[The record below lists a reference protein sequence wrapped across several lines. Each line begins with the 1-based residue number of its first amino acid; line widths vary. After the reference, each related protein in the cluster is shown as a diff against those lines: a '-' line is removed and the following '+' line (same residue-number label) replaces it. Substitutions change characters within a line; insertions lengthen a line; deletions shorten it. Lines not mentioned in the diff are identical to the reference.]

1 MLPSAPPLGGLHH
14 LTAIGA
20 DGDRNLSFYTEVLG
34 LRLVKRTVNQDDV
47 SAWHL
52 FYADALGNP
61 GTDITFFLRASPRE
75 RRGNHAIGLS
85 GFRVAR
91 EADLAWWEARL
102 RDFGI
107 AVRRTREPGGAPGL
121 RFEDFEGQRLSLE
134 VGDGSG
140 PAIPWSGSAVPPERQ
155 LRGLGPVVID
165 LPRAEPTARF
175 LEERLGFR
183 PLGDDR
189 DPEEA
194 GTTVLRLGLGEGGA
208 TGEVRLRIRPGLGPA
223 RPGAGGVHHVAF
235 RVPDRAGLA
244 AWAARLD
251 AARVR
256 HSGEIER
263 TWFRSLYLRE
273 PGGVLLELA
282 TDGPGFAVDEPV
294 ERLGERLVLP
304 PFLEPR
310 RAAIEAGLPPLR
322 SAPR

>member
-14 LTAIGA
+14 LTAISA
-20 DGDRNLSFYTEVLG
+20 DGARNLDFYTEILG

-52 FYADALGNP
+52 FYADAVGSP
-61 GTDITFFLRASPRE
+61 GTDITFFVWSLPRE
-75 RRGNHAIGLS
+75 RRGNHAIGLT
-85 GFRVAR
+85 GFRVVS
-91 EADLAWWEARL
+91 EADLARWDERSHGS
-102 RDFGI
+102 GI
-107 AVRRTREPGGAPGL
+107 AGCRPRDPRGAPGL
-121 RFEDFEGQRLSLE
+121 RFEDPEGQRLSLE
-134 VGDGSG
+134 VGDGAGS
-140 PAIPWSGSAVPPERQ
+140 AIPWTGSPVTPERQ
-155 LRGLGPVVID
+155 LLGLGPVVFD

-183 PLGDDR
+183 PLGEDR
-189 DPEEA
+189 DPDEP
-194 GTTVLRLGLGEGGA
+194 GTTVLRLGLGERGA
-208 TGEVRLRIRPGLGPA
+208 WGEVRLRIRPGLGPA
-223 RPGAGGVHHVAF
+223 RSGAGAVHHVAF
-235 RVPDRAGLA
+235 RVADRAGLA

-322 SAPR
+322 RPRR